1 MTARFQINR
10 GEGSSR
16 LKFTGMLPSTHEP
29 SVAPRG
35 LHQASRPADED
46 SWSRLGT
53 PGRGLEKLK
62 KNIMVFCLVV
72 RICVHGGKHG
82 KW

>member
-16 LKFTGMLPSTHEP
+16 LKFRGMFPSAQEP

-46 SWSRLGT
+46 SWGRLGT

-72 RICVHGGKHG
+72 KRCVHGGKHG